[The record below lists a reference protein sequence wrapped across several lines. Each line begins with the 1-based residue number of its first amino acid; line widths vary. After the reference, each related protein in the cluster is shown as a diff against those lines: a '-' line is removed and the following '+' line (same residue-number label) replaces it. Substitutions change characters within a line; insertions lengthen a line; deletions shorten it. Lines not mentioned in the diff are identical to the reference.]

1 MLTLAEPELELYER
15 FCREGSSVGLEVEH
29 PVLARWARSRALAGV
44 PSSRV
49 RQDTKLA
56 PADLLERRHR
66 AAPIFMRSEGLLAE
80 TATELRRRGFAL
92 LLADH
97 DGVILST
104 HGVDVLPDVGVR
116 EGLVEGARWTEA
128 ERGTNGIGTALAEGT
143 AVVVVGRAH
152 YDERAHGLVCYAAP
166 IHDAYGHIAGVLDV
180 SGPVGGAD
188 PLLAIVVQSV
198 AATIEAALREHAA
211 SQALGEHL
219 ARERNSARSLARGAA
234 LSPGDGT
241 RGGAGDAQAAF
252 ARIAGDD
259 PALVE
264 ARRRAVRFAGSGL
277 PILLLAETGTGKEL
291 MAQAIH
297 AASDRASGPFVAV
310 NCGAIPETLLE
321 SELFGYAPGAFTG
334 ARARGSEGR
343 IGAASGGTL
352 FLDEIAEMSPALQ
365 ATMLR
370 VLEDGTY
377 SRLGDARELR
387 SSFRLVCATCKDL
400 RLAVARGTFRSD
412 LYYRIQGVELELPP
426 LRARTDT
433 GVLSQH
439 LLEALAYEAGVAA
452 PELGEAAARE
462 IAARPWPGNVRELKT
477 ALRYAL
483 VMAEGAPV
491 LDARHLPAA
500 SPFAV
505 ASSAA
510 SGAASSAASG
520 AAPAR
525 RAAAAEA
532 EAVRAALA
540 DTRGNLTAA
549 ARVLGVARSTLYR
562 MMVRHGLRTD
572 ET

>member
-15 FCREGSSVGLEVEH
+15 FWREGTGLGALEVEH

-44 PSSRV
+44 RSSRLD
-49 RQDTKLA
+49 RDTTLA
-56 PADLLERRHR
+56 PADLRERRDR
-66 AAPIFMRSEGLLAE
+66 AAPIFTRSERLLAE
-80 TATELRRRGFAL
+80 TAAELRRRGFAL

-104 HGVDVLPDVGVR
+104 QGVDVLPDPGVR
-116 EGLVEGARWTEA
+116 AGLVEGARWSEA

-152 YDERAHGLVCYAAP
+152 YDPRAHGLVCYAAP
-166 IHDAYGHIAGVLDV
+166 IHDAYGAIAGVLDV

-211 SQALGEHL
+211 SQALIEHL
-219 ARERNSARSLARGAA
+219 GRDRSGGGRT
-234 LSPGDGT
+234 LSRPPFPFAPF
-241 RGGAGDAQAAF
+241 AGDAQAAF
-252 ARIAGDD
+252 ARMAGDD
-259 PALVE
+259 PALGE
-264 ARRRAVRFAGSGL
+264 ARRRAARFAGSDL
-277 PILLLAETGTGKEL
+277 PVLLLAETGTGKEL

-297 AASDRASGPFVAV
+297 AASERASGPFVAV

-365 ATMLR
+365 ATLLR

-377 SRLGDARELR
+377 SRVGDARELR

-400 RLAVARGTFRSD
+400 RRAVAAGTFRSD

-426 LRARTDT
+426 LRARGDIRM
-433 GVLSQH
+433 LSQH
-439 LLEALAYEAGVAA
+439 ILEGLAEEAGIVA
-452 PELGEAAARE
+452 PVLSETAARE
-462 IAARPWPGNVRELKT
+462 IACRPWPGNVRELKT

-483 VMAEGAPV
+483 VMADGATV
-491 LDARHLPAA
+491 LEPAHLP
-500 SPFAV
+500 V
-505 ASSAA
+505 ARPLA
-510 SGAASSAASG
+510 GATT
-520 AAPAR
+520 AAPASTAGGAPATPGR
-525 RAAAAEA
+525 RVADAEA
-532 EAVRAALA
+532 EALRAALA
-540 DTRGNLTAA
+540 ETKGNLTAA

-562 MMVRHGLRTD
+562 MMVRHGLRSDAT
-572 ET
+572 